1 MSVLLIDERAAE
13 QQAEVEVGEARR
25 SRRRSWVGTV
35 IRVGTAE
42 GFVGQILLDRADRVR
57 AHADCIPSDVV
68 LKVLVQ
74 HTRHGDACG
83 KLAGRKDGRA
93 YFWHVVG
100 AEAS

>member
-1 MSVLLIDERAAE
+1 MSVLLLERAVE
-13 QQAEVEVGEARR
+13 QQGEIDVRESR
-25 SRRRSWVGTV
+25 QSRRRSWVGTV

-83 KLAGRKDGRA
+83 KLTGRKDGRT
-93 YFWHVVG
+93 YFWHVIG
-100 AEAS
+100 AEGL